1 LRLCE
6 NQTGANSPNG
16 KLLAATRNN
25 CFSLLIQ
32 RARSANRLS
41 LFSTEKHMLL
51 ALISILGYLMT
62 ILSTVVIVQFILSLL
77 IAFNVV
83 SLSNNIVASIWHALN
98 MILDPFLKPIRKI
111 MPDTGMID
119 FSPMVL
125 LIGLRILQMLLM
137 GLANDIAAAGM

>member
-1 LRLCE
+1 
-6 NQTGANSPNG
+6 
-16 KLLAATRNN
+16 
-25 CFSLLIQ
+25 
-32 RARSANRLS
+32 
-41 LFSTEKHMLL
+41 MLL
-51 ALISILGYLMT
+51 AIISIIGYLMT

-77 IAFNVV
+77 IAFKVV
-83 SLSNNIVASIWHALN
+83 SLSNNIVASIWQALN

-137 GLANDIAAAGM
+137 GLANDLATGGM

>member
-1 LRLCE
+1 
-6 NQTGANSPNG
+6 
-16 KLLAATRNN
+16 
-25 CFSLLIQ
+25 LIQ
-32 RARSANRLS
+32 RARWANRLG

-51 ALISILGYLMT
+51 ALISIIGYLMT

-83 SLSNNIVASIWHALN
+83 SLSNNFVSSIWHALN

-137 GLANDIAAAGM
+137 GLANDISAAGM